1 MIDPRVAGLLGG
13 VMPGL
18 GAGGDSSGLIGA
30 LGGIGP
36 MLLAGQNPLTGPMS
50 AYSALQN
57 GGLLGSLMG
66 PSTTGAP
73 TAGAGPG
80 GPQGMPAPGLGGF
93 AGMPPMGLL
102 QLLGGQGLLP
112 GGGQNVP

>member
-13 VMPGL
+13 IMPGL
-18 GAGGDSSGLIGA
+18 GAGGDSGLIGA
-30 LGGIGP
+30 LGGIAP
-36 MLLAGQNPLTGPMS
+36 MLMAGQNPFTGPMS

-57 GGLLGSLMG
+57 GGFLGSLMS
-66 PSTTGAP
+66 PAASP

-80 GPQGMPAPGLGGF
+80 GPQGMP
-93 AGMPPMGLL
+93 MPPMGLL

-112 GGGQNVP
+112 GGGQ